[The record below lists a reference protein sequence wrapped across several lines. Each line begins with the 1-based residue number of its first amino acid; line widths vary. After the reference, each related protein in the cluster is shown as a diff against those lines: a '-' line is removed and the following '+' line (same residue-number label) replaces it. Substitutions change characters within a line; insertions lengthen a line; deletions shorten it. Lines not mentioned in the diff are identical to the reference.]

1 MFMIDR
7 SKYLKTIYIKL
18 FVKTPIMYVIKS
30 SPINIICYVQPP
42 ICSLVLSDIAV
53 GGVAQGRL

>member
-7 SKYLKTIYIKL
+7 SKYLKT
-18 FVKTPIMYVIKS
+18 PIVYVIKS
-30 SPINIICYVQPP
+30 NPINIICYVQPP